1 VRRGSGRLFVF
12 TRIITAVP
20 KAHRGPLM
28 YKKAHTLNILPT
40 SPACIFLAL
49 FCAHFLFHSLALALS
64 LSRSSSFLLMLC
76 CICILAR
83 QKSVL
88 ICDVRRLNSHRT
100 FLLSKNSRFCSLLFF
115 FITTTTTT
123 TKSERYALHHAVY
136 KYALCHHRIILKWGF
151 LLHRKSSRVQALRE
165 TNTSTLEVSRKKV

>member
-1 VRRGSGRLFVF
+1 MRFRALIGIVKHLTLVSTIYTIFFIVWERVRRGSGRLFVF

-64 LSRSSSFLLMLC
+64 LSRSTRFLLMLC

-100 FLLSKNSRFCSLLFF
+100 FLEDFF
-115 FITTTTTT
+115 FPKTLI
-123 TKSERYALHHAVY
+123 SVHHFSLHNNNH
-136 KYALCHHRIILKWGF
+136 
-151 LLHRKSSRVQALRE
+151 
-165 TNTSTLEVSRKKV
+165 NNNNNKK